1 MRRAADDIVAAIHAI
16 GRRFVMTGS
25 KRKHA
30 TRASP
35 RRPMTQDDVFDAV
48 FVTGGVL
55 SPDAQRAVYVVS
67 ETVGAGTEARQCTSL
82 WCVELTGGTPRRLTS
97 ARGNDSGPRFT
108 PDGRFV
114 LFVSTRTKVP
124 QVHRIAIDG
133 GEAEQ
138 LTTQPHGVTQFA
150 LSPDGRWLACAGLD
164 AAPKPRAAAEHPRIT
179 RAQYRFDPVGGWL
192 HESRMG
198 VYLQPAHGGRVRL
211 LVEHDGVVTA
221 LAWSPDGR
229 RLAVGKIATE
239 RHRDFADGDLYV
251 VGVDG
256 GRRAVM
262 RDALFSHVFWTP
274 DGRRLGFVAP
284 PDGNLARQQQLFLV
298 DADRDADARSRSSA
312 PRARTARLDRLVG
325 VGLQMHNPAAL
336 VGSLPI
342 PAEDGR
348 HAFVPVTDG
357 GRVAISRVA
366 LKGPESV
373 VSVIGGDRVCM
384 LLDARADRLLYSVQ
398 DANTPP
404 ELYTATASGA
414 DERRLTAH
422 NDAWRGTLRWP
433 ELRRL
438 VVRSARGVDIEGWV
452 LNPPHR
458 RPPYRTLLY
467 IHGGPHSAFGNS
479 FNADFQELVG
489 AGYAVAF
496 ANPRGSTGYGDAFS
510 TAIVG
515 CWGEP
520 ETRDFDAFLDA
531 LIDRGIAHADRLGVL
546 GVSGGGHLSGW
557 LIGHT
562 DRFRAAVPE
571 EGVFNLLSMYGTSDA
586 GERLIRLEMGGLPH
600 ELPDRYW
607 ALSPIA
613 HAHRCRTPTL
623 LIQGETDVR
632 CPMEQAEQMYTVL
645 KRHGCTVEL
654 LRLSNC
660 SHGPQL
666 TGPPALRRVRMN
678 AIRDW
683 FDRFVPGAR

>member
-1 MRRAADDIVAAIHAI
+1 MRRSERKRAA
-16 GRRFVMTGS
+16 RTSM
-25 KRKHA
+25 
-30 TRASP
+30 
-35 RRPMTQDDVFDAV
+35 RRPMTQDDVFDAA
-48 FVTGGVL
+48 FVVGGVL
-55 SPDAQRAVYVVS
+55 SPDARRAVYVVS
-67 ETVGAGTEARQCTSL
+67 ETVDVGGEAQQCTSL
-82 WCVELTGGTPRRLTS
+82 WCVELAGGAPRRLTS
-97 ARGNDSGPRFT
+97 ARGSDGNPRFT
-108 PDGRFV
+108 PDGRSV
-114 LFVSTRTKVP
+114 LFVSTRAKVP
-124 QVHRIAIDG
+124 QVYRIAIDG

-138 LTTQPHGVTQFA
+138 LTKQPYGVTQFA
-150 LSPDGRWLACAGLD
+150 LSPDGRWLAFAGLD
-164 AAPKPRAAAEHPRIT
+164 AAPKPRAAAEHARIT
-179 RAQYRFDPVGGWL
+179 RMLHRFDAIGGWL

-198 VYLQPAHGGRVRL
+198 VYLQPARGGRTRL

-221 LAWSPDGR
+221 LAWASDGR
-229 RLAVGKIATE
+229 RLAVGKSATQ
-239 RHRDFADGDLYV
+239 RHREFGDGDLYV
-251 VGVDG
+251 VGIDG
-256 GRRAVM
+256 GRRAVL

-274 DGRRLGFVAP
+274 DGRRLGFLAP
-284 PDGNLARQQQLFLV
+284 PDGDLARQQQLFLV
-298 DADRDADARSRSSA
+298 DADRDADARSGSRA
-312 PRARTARLDRLVG
+312 PRSRTARLDRLVG

-336 VGSLPI
+336 VASMPI
-342 PAEDGR
+342 AAENGR
-348 HAFVPVTDG
+348 DVFAPVTDG
-357 GRVAISRVA
+357 GVAGIHRVA
-366 LKGPESV
+366 LNGRETV
-373 VSVIGGDRVCM
+373 ASVIGGDRVCM
-384 LLDARADRLLYSVQ
+384 LFDARVDRLLYSVQ
-398 DANTPP
+398 DGNTPP
-404 ELYTATASGA
+404 ELYTATTSGA

-422 NDAWRGTLRWP
+422 SDVWRGRIRWP
-433 ELRRL
+433 ELERL
-438 VVRSARGVDIEGWV
+438 VVRSARGVAIEGWV
-452 LNPPHR
+452 LKPTHR

-467 IHGGPHSAFGNS
+467 IHGGPHSAFGNC

-520 ETRDFDAFLDA
+520 EMRDFDKFLDA
-531 LIDRGIAHADRLGVL
+531 LIDRGIAHPDRLGVM

-562 DRFRAAVPE
+562 NRFRAAVPE

-586 GERLIRLEMGGLPH
+586 GERLMRLEMDGLPH
-600 ELPDRYW
+600 EVPDRYW

-666 TGPPALRRVRMN
+666 LGPPALRRTRMN
-678 AIRDW
+678 AIREW